1 MTGNV
6 SLHEIVVDY
15 GLRNWVDTLHQQ
27 HSKPHMRTT
36 ISNSLK
42 LIKSYFSA
50 LERLIFSKQMK
61 KEMRE
66 AENQGLKQ
74 MKIGDFFEQKLQGT
88 I

>member
-1 MTGNV
+1 MLVDLEHQLFLTGNV
-6 SLHEIVVDY
+6 SLQETVMDY

-27 HSKPHMRTT
+27 YNKSHLRTT

-66 AENQGLKQ
+66 AEN
-74 MKIGDFFEQKLQGT
+74 
-88 I
+88 